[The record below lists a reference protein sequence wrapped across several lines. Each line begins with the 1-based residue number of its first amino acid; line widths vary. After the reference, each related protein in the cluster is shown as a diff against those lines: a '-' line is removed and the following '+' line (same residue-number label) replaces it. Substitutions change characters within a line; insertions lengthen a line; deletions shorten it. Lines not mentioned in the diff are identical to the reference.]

1 MDVRGILQGFDRCAF
16 FWRHTSLPADPLD
29 LTAVRHPRFAVQS
42 HPPSAG
48 GDALRRS
55 HMWCKGPVLGPFA
68 HTRINAIPS
77 HDHLLP
83 INNLLETL
91 FSSSC
96 TSSTWMRIVGGD
108 KLKTSL
114 MISYS
119 CKWSS
124 MQREE
129 LEEMTK
135 TTSLTDSYISE
146 GKICRPPSHWRWGTL
161 LSHGGCL
168 TSVISFVDVPFFL
181 FSKKNLYAKQEDP
194 RGP

>member
-1 MDVRGILQGFDRCAF
+1 LDVRGILQGFDRCAVF
-16 FWRHTSLPADPLD
+16 GDYTSLPADPMD
-29 LTAVRHPRFAVQS
+29 LTAVPHPRFSVQV
-42 HPPSAG
+42 HVPSAG

-55 HMWCKGPVLGPFA
+55 HIWFKGPVLGPFT

-77 HDHLLP
+77 HDYLLP
-83 INNLLETL
+83 IDNLLETL
-91 FSSSC
+91 SSSSC
-96 TSSTWMRIVGGD
+96 TSSIRIRIVGGD

-135 TTSLTDSYISE
+135 TTSLTHSYISE
-146 GKICRPPSHWRWGTL
+146 GKICRPPSNWRGGPL

-168 TSVISFVDVPFFL
+168 TSVMSFVHVPFFSL
-181 FSKKNLYAKQEDP
+181 F
-194 RGP
+194 